1 LGRPQPAPHNRHR
14 ACGAAIR
21 CRGAAPQA
29 ETRPLARESYVSEA
43 ERSRVDRYEPT
54 AIEPRWQQRWAELG
68 LYDTDLSD
76 TTKPKY
82 YLLTMYPYTS
92 GNLHIGHWYAKS
104 PTDAIAR
111 FHRMS
116 GENVF
121 FPIGFDAFGLPAE
134 NAAIKNKINPRE
146 WTIKNIENMRRQLRT
161 MGATFAWKSEVVTC
175 DPEYYR
181 WNQWIFLRFLEAGL
195 AYRAKSPVDWCPNDG
210 TLAREQVEGTDRHCW
225 RCGARVEK
233 RELEQ
238 WYLRT
243 TKYADELLDFTG
255 LEWPEPIKTM
265 QTNWIGRSEGAEVVF
280 TTAPDEPSAS
290 VAGFEPGGEQLR
302 VFTTRPDTLYG
313 ATFMVMSPEHA
324 LVPKLTHP
332 ERSAEVAAYAAAA
345 GRATEIE
352 RMSTEREKTGVF
364 TGSYAINP
372 VNGERIPIWI
382 ADYVLAGY
390 GTGAIMA
397 VPAHDER
404 DFAFAQKFGLP
415 IRRVIAGPEIA
426 DQDVA
431 ATLTEAYIA
440 HGATDRMVNSGPYS
454 GMPAKEGFAGI
465 VAMLEEEGRGKAA
478 INFRLRDWLMSRQR
492 YWGTPIP
499 VVYCD
504 SDGIVPVPDD
514 QLPVRLPDNVDYGG
528 RGDSPLKTDMAFV
541 NTTCPKCGGPAR
553 RETDTM
559 DTFID
564 SSWYWFRY
572 LSPTDST
579 APVDRAIE
587 GRWGPVDQYTGGAE
601 HAVMHLLYAR
611 FFTKAMAD
619 CGLVREREPFKRLF
633 NQGQILGAD
642 GERMSKS
649 RGNVQDPDELVGRYG
664 ADAVRLFLMFMG
676 PWDQGG
682 PWSPTGIGG
691 IARFL
696 NRVWYS
702 ALDPHGTDAG
712 DAESGLLPAGQDAA
726 AAQKALRAAA
736 HKTLRTV
743 TEEYSELRFNTMV
756 AHLMELSNL
765 LQRYRGTEIAG
776 SAAWDETIRLILLML
791 APAAPHITEELWAR
805 LGEASGAG
813 SGAGG
818 GAGSGAGSGAGWSS
832 IHTASWPA
840 VDEAAATEDEREV
853 PVQVN
858 GKLRDKVQVPVGISE
873 ADLEALVLARPKIVA
888 ALEGKSPLK
897 VIHAGGKLVNVVVR

>member
-1 LGRPQPAPHNRHR
+1 VSASERPEH
-14 ACGAAIR
+14 
-21 CRGAAPQA
+21 
-29 ETRPLARESYVSEA
+29 ARI
-43 ERSRVDRYEPT
+43 DRYEPA
-54 AIEPRWQQRWAELG
+54 AIEPLWQQRWADLK
-68 LYDTDLSD
+68 LYDTDLADDSR
-76 TTKPKY
+76 PKY
-82 YLLTMYPYTS
+82 YLLTMYDYPS
-92 GNLHIGHWYAKS
+92 GNLHIGHWYVKT
-104 PTDAIAR
+104 PTDALGR
-111 FHRMS
+111 FHRMK
-116 GENVF
+116 GDNVF
-121 FPIGFDAFGLPAE
+121 MPIGFDAFGLPAE
-134 NAAIKNKINPRE
+134 NAAIKNKVNPHA
-146 WTIKNIENMRRQLRT
+146 WTLKNIDTMRRQLRS
-161 MGATFAWKSEVVTC
+161 MGAGWDWNAEVVTC
-175 DPEYYR
+175 EPEYYR

-255 LEWPEPIKTM
+255 LEWPEPIKLM
-265 QTNWIGRSEGAEVVF
+265 QTNWIGRSEGAEVDF
-280 TTAPDEPSAS
+280 TTAADDAQ
-290 VAGFEPGGEQLR
+290 PGGDRLR

-332 ERSAEVAAYAAAA
+332 DRKAEVEAYVAAAS
-345 GRATEIE
+345 RETEIE

-364 TGSYAINP
+364 TGSYALNP
-372 VNGERIPIWI
+372 VNGQRIPIWI

-404 DFAFAQKFGLP
+404 DFVFAQKFGLP
-415 IRRVIAGPEIA
+415 IRRVIAGPEVSDA
-426 DQDVA
+426 EVA
-431 ATLTEAYIA
+431 APLTEAYIA
-440 HGATDRMVNSGPYS
+440 HGTTDRMVNSGPYS
-454 GMPAKEGFAGI
+454 GLPAKEGFASI
-465 VAMLEEEGRGKAA
+465 VAMLEKERRGKAA
-478 INFRLRDWLMSRQR
+478 VNYRLRDWLMSRQR

-504 SDGIVPVPDD
+504 KDGMVPVPDD
-514 QLPVRLPDNVDYGG
+514 QLPVRLPETVDYAGSG
-528 RGDSPLKTDMAFV
+528 NSPLKSDAAFM
-541 NTTCPKCGGPAR
+541 NTTCPKCGGPAQ

-572 LSPTDST
+572 LSPADKNL
-579 APVDRAIE
+579 PVDRSIE
-587 GRWGPVDQYTGGAE
+587 ARWCPVDQYTGGAE

-619 CGLVREREPFKRLF
+619 CGLVHEREPFKRLF

-649 RGNVQDPDELVGRYG
+649 RGNVQDPDELVARYG
-664 ADAVRLFLMFMG
+664 ADSVRLFLMFMG

-702 ALDPHGTDAG
+702 ALDPHGVDAG
-712 DAESGLLPAGQDAA
+712 DPESGTLPAGQDVA
-726 AAQKALRAAA
+726 AAQAALRAAA
-736 HKTLRTV
+736 HRTLRTV
-743 TEEYSELRFNTMV
+743 TEEYSEMRFNTMV
-756 AHLMELSNL
+756 AHLMELSNV

-776 SAAWDETIRLILLML
+776 TPAWDEAIRLILLML
-791 APAAPHITEELWAR
+791 APAAPHITDELWSRLAAAR
-805 LGEASGAG
+805 GETA
-813 SGAGG
+813 
-818 GAGSGAGSGAGWSS
+818 SS
-832 IHTASWPA
+832 IHTTAWPA
-840 VDEAAATEDEREV
+840 VDEAAATENEREV

-858 GKLRDKVQVPVGISE
+858 GKLRDKVQVAVGISE
-873 ADLEALVLARPKIVA
+873 ADLERLVLARPKVVA
-888 ALEGKSPLK
+888 ALDGKTPLK
-897 VIHAGGKLVNVVVR
+897 VIHAGGKLVNIVVR